1 MGSCAASC
9 FGVDMVHNLTPC
21 IWLVDD
27 KSWHTPSQEMLA
39 WTTGSEAP
47 RTRSIHTAF
56 VLHRC
61 PTIGMSGDP
70 ATWIRALPEPLQ
82 SSVFLYFWHLLWID
96 TKQVCVGSH
105 IGSRSRTS
113 PSLDLCMLPESEPA
127 INSCAHSHSC
137 SSSNTHWCSCYTS
150 SPWFL
155 NLNLNRSQSRSH
167 SCLGCHS
174 ARSVMHLEPGLVPAI
189 HV

>member
-1 MGSCAASC
+1 
-9 FGVDMVHNLTPC
+9 
-21 IWLVDD
+21 
-27 KSWHTPSQEMLA
+27 MLA
-39 WTTGSEAP
+39 WTTGSEGP

-127 INSCAHSHSC
+127 INSCAHSRSC
-137 SSSNTHWCSCYTS
+137 LSSNTHLCSCYTS

-155 NLNLNRSQSRSH
+155 ILNLNRVTVTFTFMFGLSFGNICNASWTWTCSSH
-167 SCLGCHS
+167 SRL
-174 ARSVMHLEPGLVPAI
+174 SV
-189 HV
+189 